1 MAHRKHNNP
10 PPDNVEE
17 DSYYDGV
24 TFTRGPMHI
33 NHFYEVSKCGVN
45 ALRLYQYIRT
55 IQGLKYKGK
64 EENSHLPIKVDNKK
78 LYKWFGVGPTK
89 KWEALNK
96 LANKIIKSSIWVKL
110 KKLSIESNS
119 LLNLFLLK
127 SITAGSKKP
136 TDSP

>member
-1 MAHRKHNNP
+1 MINKNINIHLAQSP
-10 PPDNVEE
+10 
-17 DSYYDGV
+17 YDGV

-78 LYKWFGVGPTK
+78 LYEWFGVGTNK

-96 LANKIIKSSIWVKL
+96 LERKKIIELKRGGRGRLPTVRIIAPK
-110 KKLSIESNS
+110 KKLN
-119 LLNLFLLK
+119 
-127 SITAGSKKP
+127 
-136 TDSP
+136 

>member
-1 MAHRKHNNP
+1 MANRKHNNP
-10 PPDNVEE
+10 PPDEVIEN
-17 DSYYDGV
+17 SFYDGV

-55 IQGLKYKGK
+55 IQGLKYAGK

-78 LYKWFGVGPTK
+78 LYEWFGVGPTK

-96 LANKIIKSSIWVKL
+96 LADKKIIELKRGGRGRLPTVRIIAAK
-110 KKLSIESNS
+110 KKLN
-119 LLNLFLLK
+119 
-127 SITAGSKKP
+127 
-136 TDSP
+136 